1 MRIFVCYI
9 VLTNTKYQTLFEHA
23 DTGGVIMSE
32 REQNIVSK
40 LAAILPLLP
49 TEKQEY
55 LLGYA
60 DAIVDMTSPQPQT
73 QPAAQDVKS

>member
-1 MRIFVCYI
+1 
-9 VLTNTKYQTLFEHA
+9 
-23 DTGGVIMSE
+23 MSE

-60 DAIVDMTSPQPQT
+60 DAIADMTSPQPQT
-73 QPAAQDVKS
+73 QPAQQDVKS

>member
-1 MRIFVCYI
+1 
-9 VLTNTKYQTLFEHA
+9 
-23 DTGGVIMSE
+23 MSE
-32 REQNIVSK
+32 REHNIVSK